1 MARKKKSKSSKT
13 PSASGFNKKTCKNAV
28 KKKDMKSDVDD
39 YTAGNE
45 KTSAES
51 NVMDKMFKS
60 EREEMNIQKNT
71 ELLKVE
77 KKLNEALKAIQNLT
91 TTVSELETKNGI
103 LSQKVVDQDIKHN
116 DEFRKVEKVHEKET
130 KSLRNKIDNLE
141 RLNRLLL
148 AKNKESQDR
157 AEKSRQELRILKR
170 R

>member
-1 MARKKKSKSSKT
+1 
-13 PSASGFNKKTCKNAV
+13 
-28 KKKDMKSDVDD
+28 
-39 YTAGNE
+39 
-45 KTSAES
+45 
-51 NVMDKMFKS
+51 
-60 EREEMNIQKNT
+60 MNIQKNT

-157 AEKSRQELRILKR
+157 TEKSRQELRILKR